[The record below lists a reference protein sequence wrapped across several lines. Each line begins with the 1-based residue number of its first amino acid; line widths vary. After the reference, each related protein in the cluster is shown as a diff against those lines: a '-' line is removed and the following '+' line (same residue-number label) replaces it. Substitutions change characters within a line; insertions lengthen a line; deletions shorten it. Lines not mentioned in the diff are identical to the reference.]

1 MKTLSRRFAI
11 AILASSFLVNAN
23 MAFAAD
29 PVPYVTDADV
39 QLQDLIPVPPA
50 QDSAETKAE
59 IAAYHTMEKTRTKE
73 QADFAVA
80 DDEESVFRFLDG
92 MGIKID
98 PAKAPNAAKFFER
111 VAATEGATVDPVK
124 KIFGRPRPPLV
135 DATIVPLIPLS
146 KSGSYPSGH
155 ATMGML
161 FGMTLA
167 KMVPEKKDAFM
178 ARAIQYGE
186 SRFVVGVH
194 YESDLAASKMAG
206 AAVGNVMM
214 HNPDFIKEME
224 AAKGELRSAMG
235 M

>member
-11 AILASSFLVNAN
+11 ALMAGALLVNISPS
-23 MAFAAD
+23 FADDA
-29 PVPYVTDADV
+29 VPYVTDADV
-39 QLQDLIPVPPA
+39 QLQDLIPAPPA
-50 QDSAETKAE
+50 KDSAQTKAE
-59 IAAYHTMEKTRTKE
+59 LAAYHAMEATRTKE
-73 QADFAVA
+73 QADFAIA
-80 DDEESVFRFLDG
+80 DDDETVFRFLDG

-98 PAKAPNAAKFFER
+98 PAKVPVAAKFFER

-124 KIFGRPRPPLV
+124 KIFARPRPPLV
-135 DATIVPLIPLS
+135 DPTIKPLIDLS
-146 KSGSYPSGH
+146 KSGAYPSGH
-155 ATMGML
+155 ATLGML
-161 FGMTLA
+161 LGITLA

-194 YESDLAASKMAG
+194 YESDLEASKMAG
-206 AAVGNVMM
+206 AAVGNVML

-224 AAKGELRSAMG
+224 AAKAELRTAMG